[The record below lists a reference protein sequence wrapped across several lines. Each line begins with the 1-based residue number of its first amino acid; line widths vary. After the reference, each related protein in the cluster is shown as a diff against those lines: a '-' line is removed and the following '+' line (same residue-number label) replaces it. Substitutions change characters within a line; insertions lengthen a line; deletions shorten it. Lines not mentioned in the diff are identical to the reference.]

1 MEFHHV
7 GVATADAAE
16 FVTVLEGRLGLQ
28 IAHEERFD
36 GLRIAFL
43 DLGAGYV
50 EVLEPVRET
59 GPVARF
65 LDRRGPGIHHLA
77 LRVNDIVGALSAART
92 AGAEAID
99 EEPRPGA
106 WGHEVAFLHP
116 DSTGGILVELVEEG
130 E

>member
-7 GVATADAAE
+7 GVATSDAEE
-16 FVTVLEGRLGLQ
+16 FVTVLKDRLGLQ
-28 IAHEERFD
+28 IVHEERFD

-50 EVLEPVRET
+50 EVLEPIGET

-65 LDRRGPGIHHLA
+65 LDRRGQGIHHLA

-116 DSTGGILVELVEEG
+116 DSTGGVLVELVEEG